1 MKKDLTGQK
10 FNHLTVLRLDSEKT
24 TSNRTYWIC
33 QCDCENK
40 TIKSIRSDGLTS
52 GKTKSCGCL
61 NRQKA
66 AERMKKIGS
75 NNTIKEDLTG
85 QRFGCWYVESRA
97 QNQNN
102 HTAWNCIC
110 DCGTKRIVLGQS
122 LKSGVSQSCGCLNMS
137 HGQKKILD
145 LLSNAKIPFKREYT
159 ISDLYFTTKNNKA
172 RFDFYVKD
180 SYAIEYDG
188 QQHFKSMDQNYFRHN
203 IEKIQQ
209 YDRLKNE
216 YCKEN
221 NIPLIRI
228 PYTHYNQLCLEDL
241 LLETTKWRVV

>member
-10 FNHLTVLRLDSEKT
+10 FNHLTVLRLDSERT

-97 QNQNN
+97 
-102 HTAWNCIC
+102 
-110 DCGTKRIVLGQS
+110 
-122 LKSGVSQSCGCLNMS
+122 
-137 HGQKKILD
+137 
-145 LLSNAKIPFKREYT
+145 
-159 ISDLYFTTKNNKA
+159 
-172 RFDFYVKD
+172 
-180 SYAIEYDG
+180 
-188 QQHFKSMDQNYFRHN
+188 
-203 IEKIQQ
+203 
-209 YDRLKNE
+209 
-216 YCKEN
+216 
-221 NIPLIRI
+221 
-228 PYTHYNQLCLEDL
+228 
-241 LLETTKWRVV
+241 